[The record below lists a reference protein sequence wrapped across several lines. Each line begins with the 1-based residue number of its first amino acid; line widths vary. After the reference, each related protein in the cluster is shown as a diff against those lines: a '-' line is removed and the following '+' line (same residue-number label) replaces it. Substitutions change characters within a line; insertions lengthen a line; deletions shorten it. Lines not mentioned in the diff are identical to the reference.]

1 MWVIKKIIHFLVFSF
16 LIVSCANI
24 VMPSGGKKDT
34 SSPFLI
40 STTTENNTTNFAK
53 KNIVFEFNEN
63 VVPNNWS
70 ENFSISP
77 LGKEPINFKI
87 KNKTLILD
95 LHNKL
100 EKNTTYSINLD
111 NCIKDLNEGNILENL
126 RFSFS
131 TGKYLDSL
139 SIRGVVIDAFTLEP
153 KSNTHVFLQDFSDPD
168 SLSFIK
174 KPKYVTKT
182 NSYGEFLMT
191 NLDDNDFRIFCI
203 DGIDYAYHEGDLIG
217 FYKSKVNASDSNK
230 IELLIYNPINKLP
243 EKKDTVYIKE
253 IDNKTKI
260 IINCNIQEQL
270 IIQLYK
276 DKKLTKEA
284 VLVSAPYIIE
294 NIIPENYK
302 LKVIVDKNKNNL
314 WDSGNFDLHKLPE
327 KVYIYNESISVRENW
342 TVELDC
348 FIDQ

>member
-1 MWVIKKIIHFLVFSF
+1 MWVIKKIIHFFLFSF

-34 SSPFLI
+34 SPPVLSNV
-40 STTTENNTTNFAK
+40 TTENNTVNFTK

-77 LGKEPINFKI
+77 LTKEPVNFKI
-87 KNKTLILD
+87 KNKTLTLD
-95 LHNKL
+95 LDNKL
-100 EKNTTYSINLD
+100 EKNTTYSVNLD

-131 TGKYLDSL
+131 TGSYLDSL
-139 SIRGVVIDAFTLEP
+139 SIKGIVIDAFTLEP
-153 KSNTHVFLQDFSDPD
+153 KANTHVFLQDFSDAD

-182 NSYGEFLMT
+182 NSNGEFLMT
-191 NLDDNDFRIFCI
+191 NLNNNDFKIFCI

-230 IELLIYNPINKLP
+230 IELLMYNPINKLE
-243 EKKDTVYIKE
+243 EKKDTIDTKE
-253 IDNKTKI
+253 IITKTKI
-260 IINCNIQEQL
+260 VINCNVEEQL

-276 DKKLTKEA
+276 DKKLVKEA
-284 VLVSAPYIIE
+284 SVSSAPYFIE
-294 NIIPENYK
+294 NIIPENYT
-302 LKVIVDKNKNNL
+302 LKIIVDKNKNRL
-314 WDSGNFDLHKLPE
+314 WDSGNFSLKQLPE
-327 KVYIYNESISVRENW
+327 KVYIYNETISVRENW

-348 FIDQ
+348 FIN

>member
-1 MWVIKKIIHFLVFSF
+1 MWVIKKIIHFLVFCF
-16 LIVSCANI
+16 LTVSCANI

-34 SSPFLI
+34 SPPFLI
-40 STTTENNTTNFAK
+40 STTTENNTTNFVK

-63 VVPNNWS
+63 VVLNNWS

-139 SIRGVVIDAFTLEP
+139 SISGVVIDAFTLEP

-191 NLDDNDFRIFCI
+191 NLGDNDFRIFCI

-230 IELLIYNPINKLP
+230 IELLIYNPTNKLP

-348 FIDQ
+348 FID